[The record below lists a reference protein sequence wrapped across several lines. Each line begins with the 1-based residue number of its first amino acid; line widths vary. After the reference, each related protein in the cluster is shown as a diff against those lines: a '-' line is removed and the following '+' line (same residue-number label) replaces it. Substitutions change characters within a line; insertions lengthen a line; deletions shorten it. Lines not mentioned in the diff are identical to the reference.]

1 MFPEPLLHVITERN
15 ECEPVGAT
23 FHLHGDGF
31 AFIIESIYAYRIDAK
46 NPTRG
51 LGDIANLLGQ
61 LPEPLSTQ
69 YVDTP
74 YLDELCEKYLI
85 LDYARREVTLRI
97 DNYKPDRCTFDH
109 ENVKPLYELAR
120 AHNTDMYMQPPPL
133 LERKVIRV
141 ISKRNGEYCSG
152 MDILLP
158 TDGNRILTNL
168 LSLRD
173 DGSVTAEILAQTLFH
188 WEPPHVQIR
197 PFQDALLGD
206 EYENEVKPHFPSDH
220 PFLTIDSPENSLR
233 LSDSSG
239 RLIMVVDVNEDSM
252 NRIHERLIQPR
263 RESIASSFLAAVP
276 WTDSI
281 PTSVKGPC

>member
-1 MFPEPLLHVITERN
+1 MFPEPLLHVITERI
-15 ECEPVGAT
+15 ECEPIGAT
-23 FHLHGDGF
+23 FYLHGDGF
-31 AFIIESIYAYRIDAK
+31 TSILESIYAYRIDTR
-46 NPTRG
+46 NPARG
-51 LGDIANLLGQ
+51 LGDIANLLAQ
-61 LPEPLSTQ
+61 FPAPLSTQ

-74 YLDELCEKYLI
+74 YLDELCEDYLI

-120 AHNTDMYMQPPPL
+120 ASNTDMYLQLPPL

-158 TDGNRILTNL
+158 AGGDRILTNL

-173 DGSVTAEILAQTLFH
+173 EGSVTAEILAQYLFH
-188 WEPPHVQIR
+188 WKPPHVQIR

-206 EYENEVKPHFPSDH
+206 EYETVVKPHFPSDY

-252 NRIHERLIQPR
+252 KRVHERLTQPR
-263 RESIASSFLAAVP
+263 RESITVDFLADTSWA
-276 WTDSI
+276 DSS
-281 PTSVKGPC
+281 PTTVKGPF